1 MSVGMSEYQTKIETE
16 EEDDKSEML
25 RSEMLGLTRQV
36 AKRGQFT
43 LLEKMRTVR
52 NIQRNIKVG
61 HLSTSSAC

>member
-36 AKRGQFT
+36 AKESN
-43 LLEKMRTVR
+43 LP
-52 NIQRNIKVG
+52 
-61 HLSTSSAC
+61 C